1 MGDKRG
7 VVGVGVVREE
17 VVRGVERGRERW
29 EGRERG
35 IMCACACVCMYL
47 QVEVRSSERERE
59 REREGE
65 RERERKRGKGLG
77 GRGRKRDGK
86 RERES
91 TNRRALSLFRYT
103 ANLSSLHQA
112 PTCSGG

>member
-47 QVEVRSSERERE
+47 QVEVRSSEREIE
-59 REREGE
+59 REREKEWDGEWGE
-65 RERERKRGKGLG
+65 REEERWK
-77 GRGRKRDGK
+77 K